1 MFPKVYGR
9 KSIMGWAKSQIKRRL
24 IQTGDFKYD
33 QGIGRFKLKS
43 STERISNWRPKI
55 DNNRVECK
63 S

>member
-1 MFPKVYGR
+1 
-9 KSIMGWAKSQIKRRL
+9 MGWAKSQIKRRL

-43 STERISNWRPKI
+43 PTERISNWRPKI
-55 DNNRVECK
+55 DNNRVKCK